1 METKS
6 RQLRAYKREIDTP
19 ALLIDILA
27 MERNITKMADFAR
40 KQGIGLRPYIKT
52 HKSTI
57 LAKKQLAAG
66 AIGIGCAKL
75 GEAEVMAEAG
85 IRDILLGNQIIGS
98 EKIARLMNLAR
109 QADVIVAVD
118 NRQNVH
124 ELSAAAE
131 TMGVKVRIL
140 VEVDIGLHRCGVKAG
155 EAALSIAKYIDT
167 APGLEF
173 LGFMGYEGHLQQ
185 LAGPDERAK
194 RVKEEVGWLTKTA
207 EMARAAGLRVEIVSA
222 GGTVTYE
229 ETGML
234 PGITEIQP
242 GTYIFMDSNYYP
254 RLPGFERALT
264 VLATVISHPEDNYVV
279 IDAGSKSLSLESG
292 LPEVKDLPSAKLVK
306 FWEEHGKIEL
316 TEPSPKLKVG
326 DKIEVF
332 PSHVCTTINL
342 HDRYFAIKNERVEA
356 IWEVDARGK
365 LA

>member
-6 RQLRAYKREIDTP
+6 RQLGVCKWEIDTP
-19 ALLIDILA
+19 ALLVDIPA
-27 MERNITKMADFAR
+27 VERNIVKMADFAR
-40 KQGIGLRPYIKT
+40 KRGIGLRPYIKT

-98 EKIARLMNLAR
+98 EKIARLMNLAG

-118 NRQNVH
+118 DRQNVY

-131 TMGVKVRIL
+131 TAGVRVRIL
-140 VEVDIGLHRCGVKAG
+140 VEVDIGLHRCGVRAG
-155 EAALSIAKYIDT
+155 EDAVSLAKYADK
-167 APGLEF
+167 AQGLKF
-173 LGFMGYEGHLQQ
+173 CGFMGYEGHLQK
-185 LAGPDERAK
+185 LAEPDERAA
-194 RVKEEVGWLTKTA
+194 RVKEEVGLLTQTA
-207 EMARAAGLRVEIVSA
+207 EMARTAGLKVEIVSA

-229 ETGML
+229 ETGKL

-292 LPEVKDLPSAKLVK
+292 LPEIKDLPGAEFVG
-306 FWEEHGKIEL
+306 FWEEHGKMEVAEL
-316 TEPSPKLKVG
+316 SAKLRIG

-332 PSHVCTTINL
+332 PSHVCTTVNL
-342 HDRYFAIKNERVEA
+342 HDRYFAIKNDRVEA
-356 IWEVDARGK
+356 VWEIDARGK
-365 LA
+365 LT